1 MARTRAT
8 TRPVVPPS
16 LQWSILPLHLLP
28 ETEGKATFPVWS
40 PGQVLN
46 VEHRQQQRVVRLR
59 RCFLP
64 PPPGVVHEQLAR
76 FWTARYDQCAT
87 RSLSS
92 ASSSLTSPF
101 AGLVAPAL
109 FLPLA
114 LLRPFQSCP
123 PTTHGMAVSHRHAAP
138 PPVVGPP
145 VTPPST
151 SPPPFPT
158 PHFLP
163 LLLFEL
169 RRAFEP
175 VWTW

>member
-64 PPPGVVHEQLAR
+64 PSPRRSTRAVGKILDRALRPVCDPVLVFCLVVSNVALR
-76 FWTARYDQCAT
+76 RPRCTSSF
-87 RSLSS
+87 SS
-92 ASSSLTSPF
+92 ARSSPSLPVLSTDHSWHGGVSSPRCTTSCC
-101 AGLVAPAL
+101 
-109 FLPLA
+109 
-114 LLRPFQSCP
+114 RSSC
-123 PTTHGMAVSHRHAAP
+123 H
-138 PPVVGPP
+138 
-145 VTPPST
+145 
-151 SPPPFPT
+151 SP
-158 PHFLP
+158 
-163 LLLFEL
+163 
-169 RRAFEP
+169 
-175 VWTW
+175 